1 MITNKKF
8 ISIKTLRLLILSLLI
23 CNNEAGHYPT
33 HSLFGKSFD
42 KSKNSLND
50 KGFLSN
56 YVSNHPYLSAISNI
70 KLGEVPTQ
78 LKSHISHIAI
88 GMTFSSWMLN
98 TIRPCKVKT
107 PKYEVNV
114 TKPSNIKS
122 ETPNIKNET
131 PNMKNESP
139 NIKKNELKNHSK
151 EKNNVI
157 FTMEKGGEI
166 SGLTNYK
173 LNLDSNTITN
183 VFVQLQ
189 IQGIDKELEIG
200 VCNNTYV
207 AQDVDEINIEQ
218 GEIIT
223 ITSKTCLWWWNGVNS
238 NGESGM
244 FPARNIVPINKKI
257 IK

>member
-42 KSKNSLND
+42 KSFDKSKKPLNE
-50 KGFLSN
+50 KSFLSN
-56 YVSNHPYLSAISNI
+56 YVSNHPYLSRITNI
-70 KLGEVPTQ
+70 KLGGVPNQ
-78 LKSHISHIAI
+78 IKSHISHIAI

-98 TIRPCKVKT
+98 TIRPNKVKT
-107 PKYEVNV
+107 PKYQVNV

-122 ETPNIKNET
+122 ETPNIKSET
-131 PNMKNESP
+131 PN
-139 NIKKNELKNHSK
+139 IKSDELKNQSK

-157 FTMEKGGEI
+157 FTMEKSGEI

-200 VCNNTYV
+200 VCNSTNV

-223 ITSKTCLWWWNGVNS
+223 ITSKAGLWWWNGVNS

-244 FPARNIVPINKKI
+244 FPARNILPINKKT

>member
-1 MITNKKF
+1 MTTNKYF
-8 ISIKTLRLLILSLLI
+8 FSIKTLRLLILSFLI

-33 HSLFGKSFD
+33 QSLFGKSFD
-42 KSKNSLND
+42 KSKNVLND
-50 KGFLSN
+50 KGILSN
-56 YVSNHPYLSAISNI
+56 YISNHPYLSAISNI
-70 KLGEVPTQ
+70 KIGEVPNQ

-98 TIRPCKVKT
+98 TIRQCK
-107 PKYEVNV
+107 VNV

-122 ETPNIKNET
+122 ETPNIKT
-131 PNMKNESP
+131 S
-139 NIKKNELKNHSK
+139 NIKTSNTSEKKKSPK

-223 ITSKTCLWWWNGVNS
+223 ITSKTGLWWWNGVNS

>member
-1 MITNKKF
+1 MITKKKF

-42 KSKNSLND
+42 KSKKPLNE

-56 YVSNHPYLSAISNI
+56 YVSNHPSLSTISNI
-70 KLGEVPTQ
+70 KLGEIPTQ

-88 GMTFSSWMLN
+88 GMTVSSWMLN
-98 TIRPCKVKT
+98 TIRPNKVKT
-107 PKYEVNV
+107 PKYQVNV
-114 TKPSNIKS
+114 TKASNIKS
-122 ETPNIKNET
+122 ETPNIKSET
-131 PNMKNESP
+131 PNIKTSNTSETKKSP
-139 NIKKNELKNHSK
+139 K

-157 FTMEKGGEI
+157 FTMEKGCEI

-200 VCNNTYV
+200 VCNSTYV

-223 ITSKTCLWWWNGVNS
+223 ITSKAGLWWWNGVNS

-244 FPARNIVPINKKI
+244 FPARNILPINKKT

>member
-1 MITNKKF
+1 MTTSNNF
-8 ISIKTLRLLILSLLI
+8 FSIKTLHLIIGTLLI
-23 CNNEAGHYPT
+23 CNSVAVNYPSN
-33 HSLFGKSFD
+33 SLFGKPSSSY
-42 KSKNSLND
+42 KKKN
-50 KGFLSN
+50 FAYN

-70 KLGEVPTQ
+70 KMGEVSSHI
-78 LKSHISHIAI
+78 KSHISHAAI
-88 GMTFSSWMLN
+88 GMTITSWVLN
-98 TIRPCKVKT
+98 TMRPSKIKT

-114 TKPSNIKS
+114 TKTSNIKTS
-122 ETPNIKNET
+122 EQKN
-131 PNMKNESP
+131 PYKD
-139 NIKKNELKNHSK
+139 
-151 EKNNVI
+151 KNNVI
-157 FTMEKGGEI
+157 FTMEKGSEI

-200 VCNNTYV
+200 VCNSTYV

-223 ITSKTCLWWWNGVNS
+223 IISKTGICWWNGVNS
-238 NGESGM
+238 NGERGM
-244 FPARNIVPINKKI
+244 FPAKNIVPINKKT